1 MSHRALPLSPRWL
14 AAALLGGAVACG
26 GDETQPNE
34 DHTPVS
40 YTLSVDG
47 SLATPPI
54 HLIAGETV
62 LVRVQFLNAAG
73 ENLDDVESSHFA
85 GLTFQPA
92 ALATAVRRA
101 DHHFQFDVTGGTQ
114 GSGTVTVGF
123 GHDDA
128 ADEDTLP
135 SSAVTVSGG
144 GGGNPNLP

>member
-1 MSHRALPLSPRWL
+1 MSFRTLPMRPRWL
-14 AAALLGGAVACG
+14 AAALLGVAAACG
-26 GDETQPNE
+26 GDETQPAE

-47 SLATPPI
+47 NLMTPPY
-54 HLIAGETV
+54 HFTAGDAV

-85 GLTFQPA
+85 GLTFEPT

-123 GHDDA
+123 WHDDA
-128 ADEDTLP
+128 ADEVSL
-135 SSAVTVSGG
+135 SSAAVTVGAG
-144 GGGNPNLP
+144 GGGNPNLQ

>member
-1 MSHRALPLSPRWL
+1 MMLHTLPGRPLWF
-14 AAALLGGAVACG
+14 AAVVLGAVACG
-26 GDETQPNE
+26 GDETLPTE

-40 YTLSVDG
+40 YTLSIDG
-47 SLATPPI
+47 SLATPPY
-54 HLIAGETV
+54 HFTAGETA

-73 ENLDDVESSHFA
+73 ENLDDVESEHFA
-85 GLTFQPA
+85 GLTFQPV

-128 ADEDTLP
+128 ANEVSLP
-135 SSAVTVSGG
+135 SAAVTVSA